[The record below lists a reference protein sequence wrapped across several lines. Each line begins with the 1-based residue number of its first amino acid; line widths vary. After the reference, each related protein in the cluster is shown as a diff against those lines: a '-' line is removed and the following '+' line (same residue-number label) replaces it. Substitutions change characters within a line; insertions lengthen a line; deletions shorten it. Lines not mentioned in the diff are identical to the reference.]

1 MLLALGKALGQQ
13 EAWRDDFIGQMLS
26 HDVSRE
32 KLPNL
37 RADQEVWREENE
49 TICLHSTNVKRIGE
63 EEDATKSKELTITS
77 SEKRKKNKENDQE
90 KLHVS
95 LILAGRRQ

>member
-13 EAWRDDFIGQMLS
+13 EASRDDFIGQMLS

-37 RADQEVWREENE
+37 RADKEVWREENE

-63 EEDATKSKELTITS
+63 EDATKSKELTITS
-77 SEKRKKNKENDQE
+77 SEKRTKNKENNQE

>member
-32 KLPNL
+32 NYQTWERTEKF
-37 RADQEVWREENE
+37 
-49 TICLHSTNVKRIGE
+49 
-63 EEDATKSKELTITS
+63 DA
-77 SEKRKKNKENDQE
+77 RKMKQFVYIPQM
-90 KLHVS
+90 LY
-95 LILAGRRQ
+95 A